1 MVTEFTNTGL
11 FLIELI
17 FDLYIVILML
27 RFLMQKLGV
36 GYCNSISQMVIRLT
50 NVFVSPLQRIIPKFK
65 GFDLAIVLLLVLFE
79 LIQVFLLLW
88 LRVGWLPK
96 LRGLLIIV
104 FATLGNKFINLYFYA
119 LILRAII
126 SWIVT
131 LQRNPIAE
139 IVFLI
144 TQSLIKPVRQLVPLV
159 AGFDFSPI
167 VLAILLQLTSIIVFR
182 PLIEFGTQ
190 LALM

>member
-1 MVTEFTNTGL
+1 MITVLTNVGL
-11 FLIELI
+11 FLIGLI

-27 RFLMQKLGV
+27 RLLMQKWGV
-36 GYCNSISQMVIRLT
+36 SYCNAIAQVVMRLT
-50 NVFVSPLQRIIPKFK
+50 NFFVSPLQRIIPKFN

-79 LIQVFLLLW
+79 LIQEFLLLW

-96 LRGLLIIV
+96 LGGLLIIV
-104 FATLGNKFINLYFYA
+104 FATLGNKFMNLYFYA
-119 LILRAII
+119 IILKVII
-126 SWIVT
+126 GWITT

-139 IVFLI
+139 IIFLI
-144 TQSLIKPVRQLVPLV
+144 TESLMRSVRQLVPLV
-159 AGFDFSPI
+159 VGFDFSPI
-167 VLAILLQLTSIIVFR
+167 VIVILLQLISIVVFR

>member
-1 MVTEFTNTGL
+1 MITEFTNVGL
-11 FLIELI
+11 FLIGLI

-27 RFLMQKLGV
+27 RLLMQKLGV
-36 GYCNSISQMVIRLT
+36 GYFNSIFQVIIRLT

-79 LIQVFLLLW
+79 LIQEFLLFW
-88 LRVGWLPK
+88 LHIGCLPK

-104 FATLGNKFINLYFYA
+104 FSTLGNKFMNLYFYA
-119 LILRAII
+119 IVLRVVIG
-126 SWIVT
+126 WVVT

-139 IVFLI
+139 IIFLI
-144 TQSLIKPVRQLVPLV
+144 TQSLMKPVRQLVPLIV
-159 AGFDFSPI
+159 GFDFSSI
-167 VLAILLQLTSIIVFR
+167 ILVILLQLVSVIVFR